1 MSRFINEIFIENF
14 LDQGD
19 LKIKLKQVTV
29 IVGNNGS
36 GKTTLLKI
44 IKDILNFNTKN
55 YYFDLF
61 NKAII
66 SIKDKDDYKIVCDNF
81 SNDDNLKKIISEILS
96 NESFKKNLSSYI
108 KDNKSVTYSNKEDK
122 IFLSSNKEDN
132 NGYKIKYNIE
142 HEELILKILSK
153 RKEKFCKYVASTPI
167 NADVIKDIHVE
178 NILNSALNANS
189 QSLTLRS
196 DGEFGSVLD
205 FEINEILSELINY
218 KNYKELISLLICSIN
233 KFFSNNQIESFF
245 DKTLK
250 FRLKNTGKIIDFDK
264 ISSGER
270 QLVYIFL
277 KVIRSKN
284 KKSII
289 LMDEPEIS
297 LHMNWQENLI
307 DEIVILNPDAQI
319 IIVTHSPAIVMKGW
333 INSYIDMK
341 NIIGAS
347 I

>member
-19 LKIKLKQVTV
+19 LKLKLKQVTV

-61 NKAII
+61 NKAIL
-66 SIKDKDDYKIVCDNF
+66 SIKDKDEYKIVCDHF
-81 SNDDNLKKIISEILS
+81 SNDENLKKIISEIIS
-96 NESFKKNLSSYI
+96 NESFKENLSNYI
-108 KDNKSVTYSNKEDK
+108 KDNKTILYSNKKDE
-122 IFLSSNKEDN
+122 IFLSSDKKEDN
-132 NGYKIKYNIE
+132 KYKLKYNIE
-142 HEELILKILSK
+142 YEELVLKILSK
-153 RKEKFCKYVASTPI
+153 RKEKFCKYTASTPI
-167 NADVIKDIHVE
+167 DADATKDIHVE

-196 DGEFGSVLD
+196 DGEYGSVLD
-205 FEINEILSELINY
+205 FEINEILSDLINFE
-218 KNYKELISLLICSIN
+218 NYEELISLLICSIN

-250 FRLKNTGKIIDFDK
+250 FRLKNTGKTIDFDK
-264 ISSGER
+264 LSSGER

-277 KVIRSKN
+277 KVIRSKH

-297 LHMNWQENLI
+297 LHLNWQENLI

-341 NIIGAS
+341 NIIGTS

>member
-1 MSRFINEIFIENF
+1 MSRFLSEIFIENF

-61 NKAII
+61 NKAIL
-66 SIKDKDDYKIVCDNF
+66 SIKDKDDYKIVCDSY
-81 SNDDNLKKIISEILS
+81 SNDESLKKIISEIIS
-96 NESFKKNLSSYI
+96 NESFKENLSNYI
-108 KDNKSVTYSNKEDK
+108 KSNKNIIYSNESEEV
-122 IFLSSNKEDN
+122 FLSSDGAKENK
-132 NGYKIKYNIE
+132 YKVEYNIE

-153 RKEKFCKYVASTPI
+153 RKEKFCKYTASIPI
-167 NADVIKDIHVE
+167 DADEKNNIHVE

-196 DGEFGSVLD
+196 DGDYGSFLD

-218 KNYKELISLLICSIN
+218 NNYEELISLLICSLN
-233 KFFSNNQIESFF
+233 KFFSNNKIEAFF

-250 FRLKNTGKIIDFDK
+250 FRLKNTGKIIDYDK

-277 KVIRSKN
+277 KVIRSKH

-297 LHMNWQENLI
+297 LHLNWQENLI

-341 NIIGAS
+341 DIIGTS

>member
-19 LKIKLKQVTV
+19 LKLKLKQVTV

-44 IKDILNFNTKN
+44 VKDILNFNTKN

-61 NKAII
+61 NKAIL
-66 SIKDKDDYKIVCDNF
+66 SIKDKNDYKIVCESF
-81 SNDDNLKKIISEILS
+81 SNDSNLKKIISEIIS
-96 NESFKKNLSSYI
+96 NESFKENLSSHI
-108 KDNKSVTYSNKEDK
+108 KENKNVIYSHKENEV
-122 IFLSSNKEDN
+122 FLSSEKSEDSK
-132 NGYKIKYNIE
+132 YKVKYNNE

-153 RKEKFCKYVASTPI
+153 RKEKFCKYIVSTPTD
-167 NADVIKDIHVE
+167 ADKIKNIHIE

-196 DGEFGSVLD
+196 DGEYGSVLD
-205 FEINEILSELINY
+205 FEINEILNDLTNSENY
-218 KNYKELISLLICSIN
+218 EELISLLICSIN
-233 KFFSNNQIESFF
+233 KFFSHNQIESFF

-250 FRLKNTGKIIDFDK
+250 FRLKNNGKIIDFDK
-264 ISSGER
+264 LSSGER

-277 KVIRSKN
+277 KVIRSKH
-284 KKSII
+284 KKSVI

-297 LHMNWQENLI
+297 LHLNWQENLI
-307 DEIVILNPDAQI
+307 DEIVILNSDAQI

-341 NIIGAS
+341 NIIETS